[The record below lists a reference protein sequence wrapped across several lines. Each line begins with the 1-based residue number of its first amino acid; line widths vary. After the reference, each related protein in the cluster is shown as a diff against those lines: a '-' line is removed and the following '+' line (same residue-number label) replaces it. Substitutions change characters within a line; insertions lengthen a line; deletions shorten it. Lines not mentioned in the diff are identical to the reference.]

1 MAERNASQLKVK
13 AQALLFLPWVLNICI
28 YYISTSL
35 YLCMCVYRYMDM
47 DIEDKDMQRH
57 IDMGR
62 DMGILC
68 PYLGFSGGG

>member
-1 MAERNASQLKVK
+1 
-13 AQALLFLPWVLNICI
+13 
-28 YYISTSL
+28 
-35 YLCMCVYRYMDM
+35 MDM
-47 DIEDKDMQRH
+47 DIEDKGMQRH

>member
-1 MAERNASQLKVK
+1 
-13 AQALLFLPWVLNICI
+13 
-28 YYISTSL
+28 
-35 YLCMCVYRYMDM
+35 MCVYRYMDM
-47 DIEDKDMQRH
+47 DIEDKGMQRH